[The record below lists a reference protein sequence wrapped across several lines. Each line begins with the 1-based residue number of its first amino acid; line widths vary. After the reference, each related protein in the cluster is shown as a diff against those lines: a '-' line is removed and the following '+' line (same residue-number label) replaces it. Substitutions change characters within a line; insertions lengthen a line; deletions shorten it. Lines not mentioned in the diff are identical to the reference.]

1 MNDSNR
7 ILIIGRYQDTMEAMT
22 RVLEGV
28 GFIVTGT
35 MNDGVAIDLA
45 VSSDYDA
52 LLFGAEVSQSERGYV
67 TREVRKSRP
76 SIVVTVVHGPE
87 SVLTQVRQAG
97 IKF

>member
-1 MNDSNR
+1 MNENNR
-7 ILIIGRYQDTMEAMT
+7 ILIVGRYQDTMEEVT

-45 VSSDYDA
+45 GSSEYDG
-52 LLFGAEVSQSERGYV
+52 LLFGAEVPQSERGYV
-67 TREVRKSRP
+67 ISEARKIRP
-76 SIVVTVVHGPE
+76 SIAIVVVHGPE

-97 IKF
+97 INF

>member
-1 MNDSNR
+1 MIDNNR
-7 ILIIGRYQDTMEAMT
+7 ILLIGRYEDTMEELI

-28 GFIVTGT
+28 GFIVAAT

-45 VSSDYDA
+45 ASSEYDA
-52 LLFGAEVSQSERGYV
+52 LLIGADVSQSERGHIV
-67 TREVRKSRP
+67 TEVRKSRP
-76 SIVVTVVHGPE
+76 SIAVAVVHGPE

>member
-1 MNDSNR
+1 MNDRNR
-7 ILIIGRYQDTMEAMT
+7 ILIIGRYQDTMEEVT

-45 VSSDYDA
+45 ASSEYDG
-52 LLFGAEVSQSERGYV
+52 LLFGAEVPQSERGHV
-67 TREVRKSRP
+67 ITEVRKSRP
-76 SIVVTVVHGPE
+76 YIPVAVVHGPE

>member
-7 ILIIGRYQDTMEAMT
+7 ILIIGRYQDTMEEVT

-45 VSSDYDA
+45 ASSEYDA
-52 LLFGAEVSQSERGYV
+52 LLFGAEVSQSERGYII
-67 TREVRKSRP
+67 TEVRKTRSY
-76 SIVVTVVHGPE
+76 IAFAVVHGPE
-87 SVLTQVRQAG
+87 TVLTQVRQAG
-97 IKF
+97 LAF

>member
-1 MNDSNR
+1 MNDNNR
-7 ILIIGRYQDTMEAMT
+7 ILIVGRYQDTMEKVT

-45 VSSDYDA
+45 GSSEYDG
-52 LLFGAEVSQSERGYV
+52 LLFGEEVPQSERGYV
-67 TREVRKSRP
+67 ITEVRKIRP
-76 SIVVTVVHGPE
+76 YIKFAVVHGPE

-97 IKF
+97 LSF

>member
-1 MNDSNR
+1 MNDNNR
-7 ILIIGRYQDTMEAMT
+7 ILIIGRYQDTMEEVT

-45 VSSDYDA
+45 ASSEYDA
-52 LLFGAEVSQSERGYV
+52 LLFGAEVSQSERGYII
-67 TREVRKSRP
+67 TEVRKSRP
-76 SIVVTVVHGPE
+76 YIAFAVVNGPE